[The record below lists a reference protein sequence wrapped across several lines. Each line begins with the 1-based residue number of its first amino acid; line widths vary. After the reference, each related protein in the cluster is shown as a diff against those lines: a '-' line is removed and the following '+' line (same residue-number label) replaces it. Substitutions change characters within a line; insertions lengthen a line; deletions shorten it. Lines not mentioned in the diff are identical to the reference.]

1 MKGREELVEIA
12 SELMEKLNEKRIS
25 PNEAK
30 SVARILEAAV
40 DKSNEENMKNFME
53 TATFHGSSPES

>member
-1 MKGREELVEIA
+1 MKRRKELVEIA

-40 DKSNEENMKNFME
+40 DKSNEKNMENFME
-53 TATFHGSSPES
+53 TATFYGSSPES